1 MLVFTC
7 VHMCTLERE
16 MEKLGFVTM
25 FDYVICRLRLIGR
38 TFKTYMDKLALTF
51 AHVCVCMYLFL

>member
-7 VHMCTLERE
+7 VHTCTLERE
-16 MEKLGFVTM
+16 MEKLGFVTV

-38 TFKTYMDKLALTF
+38 TFKTYLDKL
-51 AHVCVCMYLFL
+51 V